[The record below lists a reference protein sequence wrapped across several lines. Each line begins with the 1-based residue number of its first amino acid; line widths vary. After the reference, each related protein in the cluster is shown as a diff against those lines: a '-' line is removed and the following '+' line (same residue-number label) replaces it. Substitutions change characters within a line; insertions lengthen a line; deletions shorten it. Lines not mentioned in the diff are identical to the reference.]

1 MAGARTVSLSPDGTS
16 LFVSSE
22 YNDQIRLTL
31 RSFSGAIW
39 NRDHRVWVIPIGH
52 KNDLLRKLEQFQF
65 EVDRS
70 VHGSG
75 SEQVVTERLDPTLT
89 VTQLNQKIRT
99 AIFSSFS
106 NGLWVRGELYG
117 FDKTERRDH
126 WFFELIQKS
135 KAGES
140 PTSRLSAVAFASS
153 KRQLL
158 ARLARAGDEV
168 RLRDGL
174 EVRFRGRVEF
184 NVARGRL
191 NFIVDDIDTE
201 FSLGELAR
209 KRRET
214 LAVLQTEGLLGKN
227 TQLQWPRLPLRV
239 GLITAAESD
248 ALHDVLETFRRSH
261 LPFEVVHYPST
272 VQGPNTEP
280 TVLAGL
286 SYLRKRG
293 QLDCI
298 LIVRG
303 GGSRSDLAW
312 FDSLSIARSVATCP
326 IKVVVGVGHERDRS
340 VLDEVAASQKTPTAA
355 AEAVVARVSS
365 EVAALQELAGR
376 FERQVQTRIDHEAT
390 TVRMLHERLDRAA
403 AACLERATGRLETQI
418 EPRLNAA
425 VRARLRLANG
435 HLDHLRER
443 LRPGVVLRALRQPR
457 SDVHDCHA
465 RLQRRIHRSMQAEGA
480 RLDTLLHRLKMVD
493 PAKTLARGFAIV
505 HNHGKLVRSLTDA
518 PTGSVVTVRLHEGK
532 LLAEVVEHH
541 NDSSS

>member
-16 LFVSSE
+16 LHVASE

-31 RSFSGAIW
+31 RSFAGAIW
-39 NRDHRVWVIPIGH
+39 NRDHRVWVLPIEH
-52 KNDLLRKLEQFQF
+52 KTALLEKLEQFQF
-65 EVDRS
+65 DVDPAI
-70 VHGSG
+70 HGPG
-75 SEQVVTERLDPTLT
+75 TEQSVTERLDPTLT
-89 VTQLNQKIRT
+89 VAQLNQQIRA
-99 AIFSSFS
+99 AIFSAFS
-106 NGLWVRGELYG
+106 SGLWVRGELYG
-117 FDKTERRDH
+117 FDKTEGRAH

-140 PTSRLSAVAFASS
+140 ATSRLSAVAFASS
-153 KRQLL
+153 KRHLL

-209 KRRET
+209 RRREA
-214 LAVLQTEGLLGKN
+214 LAALQSEGLLGKN
-227 TQLQWPRLPLRV
+227 AKVEWPRLPLRV
-239 GLITAAESD
+239 GLITAAASD

-261 LPFEVVHYPST
+261 LPFEIIHYPAT

-286 SYLRKRG
+286 GYFQNRG
-293 QLDCI
+293 RLDCI

-312 FDSLSIARSVATCP
+312 FDNLLIARSVANSP

-340 VLDEVAASQKTPTAA
+340 VLDEVAESRKTPTAA
-355 AEAVVARVSS
+355 AEAVVTRVVS
-365 EVAALQELAGR
+365 EVATLQELANR
-376 FERQVQTRIDHEAT
+376 FDRQVQTRIDHEAAT
-390 TVRMLHERLDRAA
+390 IRTLHGRLDRAA
-403 AACLERATGRLETQI
+403 AASLDRAAGRIEAQI
-418 EPRLNAA
+418 GPRLNAA

-443 LRPGVVLRALRQPR
+443 LRPEVVLRALRQPA
-457 SDVHDCHA
+457 VTVEDCKA
-465 RLQRRIHRSMQAEGA
+465 RLARRSHRSLQTEGA
-480 RLDTLLHRLKMVD
+480 RLDTLMHRLKMVD

-505 HNHGKLVRSLTDA
+505 HNDGKLVRSLTDA
-518 PTGSVVTVRLHEGK
+518 PAGSTVTVRLQKGK